1 MRPTLLKCVLLP
13 LGAALV
19 PSLAWAEPAQPWE
32 VWLLPP
38 ASPVAQQL
46 HSFMGLLQWVITAI
60 TLFVL
65 VLIAYTCWRF
75 HEGRNPVPSRRS
87 HNTVLEIAWTA
98 VPVLILVIIAIPSFK
113 LLYYVDVV
121 PETQMTLKAIGRQWY
136 WSYEY
141 PDQGNFT
148 FDANMVAET
157 DLQPGQ
163 HRLLETDNHV
173 VLPTGTNIRLQT
185 TASDVGH
192 AWSMQQFGIKLDAWP
207 GHLNQ
212 VWFRINEPGTYYGQC
227 SELCGVNHA
236 FMPIKIE
243 AVAPEQFEAW
253 VKEAQQKFA
262 RVGEPPVAVAAD
274 SVQQN

>member
-1 MRPTLLKCVLLP
+1 
-13 LGAALV
+13 
-19 PSLAWAEPAQPWE
+19 
-32 VWLLPP
+32 
-38 ASPVAQQL
+38 VA
-46 HSFMGLLQWVITAI
+46 
-60 TLFVL
+60 
-65 VLIAYTCWRF
+65 
-75 HEGRNPVPSRRS
+75 
-87 HNTVLEIAWTA
+87 
-98 VPVLILVIIAIPSFK
+98 
-113 LLYYVDVV
+113 D
-121 PETQMTLKAIGRQWY
+121 
-136 WSYEY
+136 
-141 PDQGNFT
+141 
-148 FDANMVAET
+148 T

-192 AWSMQQFGIKLDAWP
+192 SWAMQPFGIKLDAWP

-212 VWFRINEPGTYYGQC
+212 VWFRINEPGFYYGQC

-243 AVAPEQFEAW
+243 AVPPAQFEAW